1 MLEYRNN
8 FYNGVPAKGHSIYVT
23 AFNDHAPSI
32 NNLFRMSL
40 GSGYTLNTSKKTIPA
55 FVLDLYDLPNRMPVE
70 LRQIDL
76 DGVTTQR
83 ATFPFDTTKYHR
95 LWANNLSD
103 DAGSGVFSK
112 LPTFWPFA
120 IDNKLSFEKQVYT
133 ISGLAFHPLISENGA
148 NQQASAENVIYK
160 SAIIPMF
167 PLMIVSSVSNH
178 FTYGPVFLQNFSI
191 NVNGFNSLSEVM
203 INTDFTGGKSFI
215 SPPDIPILEPNR
227 AIPKTAQFTGDEP
240 EEILDFRNYRVASL
254 QDCLVS
260 TTIFDAPTTLS
271 AFKKLLFQKAK
282 VSAPTTKTQNQKNMV
297 ITAKDNTHKII
308 GMSLK
313 ISQNIEFGFTT
324 PYAEGQYLGDLV
336 GPKYASLRDR
346 TVTGSISIYRAK
358 AADFLDIY
366 PESPLT
372 LYFGNNF
379 LFHFRNVDW
388 GNPQFALAPDKGEI
402 HTWSFTA
409 RIPQGAGFWGN
420 TSGGPVSEIDLDHR
434 DILRLS

>member
-8 FYNGVPAKGHSIYVT
+8 IYNGVPAKGHSIYVT

-32 NNLFRMSL
+32 NNLFMMSL

-55 FVLDLYDLPNRMPVE
+55 FVLDLYNLPNKMPVE

-83 ATFPFDTTKYHR
+83 ATLPFDTTKYHR

-103 DAGSGVFSK
+103 DAGSAVFSK

-133 ISGLAFHPLISENGA
+133 INGLAFHPLISENGA

-167 PLMIVSSVSNH
+167 PLMVVSSVSNH

-227 AIPKTAQFTGDEP
+227 AIPKVAKFTGDEP
-240 EEILDFRNYRVASL
+240 EQILDFRNYRVASL
-254 QDCLVS
+254 QDCLMS
-260 TTIFDAPTTLS
+260 TTIFNAPTTLS

-282 VSAPTTKTQNQKNMV
+282 VTAPTTKTQNQKNMV

-402 HTWSFTA
+402 HTWSFTV